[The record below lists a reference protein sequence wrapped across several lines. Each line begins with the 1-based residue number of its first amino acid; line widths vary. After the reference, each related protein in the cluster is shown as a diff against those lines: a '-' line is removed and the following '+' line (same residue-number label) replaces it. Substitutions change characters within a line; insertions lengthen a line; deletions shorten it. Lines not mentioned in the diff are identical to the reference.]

1 LPNDAPF
8 AYTLQE
14 GTDTPM
20 GIESLTAEHESTK
33 LGQYCRQVNRRLHKH
48 NFARFDFDERIS
60 LAGAAW
66 FFDRQP
72 VIESDKSGGHQ
83 PTGTLPAFMAYAVNE
98 YGGVDNLLR
107 FMDIKVDFVLSLS

>member
-1 LPNDAPF
+1 MV
-8 AYTLQE
+8 T
-14 GTDTPM
+14 
-20 GIESLTAEHESTK
+20 ESLTAEHESSK
-33 LGQYCRQVNRRLHKH
+33 LGQYCRQMNRRLQKR
-48 NFARFDFDERIS
+48 NVERVDFDDRIS
-60 LAGAAW
+60 LAGSAW

-72 VIESDKSGGHQ
+72 VITSDKSGGHA